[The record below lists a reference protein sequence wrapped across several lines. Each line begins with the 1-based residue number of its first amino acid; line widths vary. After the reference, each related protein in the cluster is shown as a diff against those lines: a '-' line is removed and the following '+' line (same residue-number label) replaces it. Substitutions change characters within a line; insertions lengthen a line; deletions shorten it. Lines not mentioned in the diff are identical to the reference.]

1 MYVTN
6 VSVTSELTDLTGNVF
21 VLGTYTGTGTIFA
34 GSTSVY
40 TTAGSV
46 YLFKMSPVTGLL
58 WAYGITGSPGTVPL
72 SIDSGSNVCVGLN
85 TSGTFNVFT
94 QGGTPVYQNTTIS
107 YPASFLFK
115 FSSTGSIVAQGLSA
129 TPITIPADPIYSSVS
144 LLVHGNSS
152 LADSSQYN
160 ASFTN
165 SGLTFTSSNPGVS
178 GGTGSINISTGSA
191 TASLVN
197 NQYSPVNTSWTVE
210 FWLNIV
216 SASSPFAFIIGS
228 FSTGL
233 AGEWF
238 IDLTGTNI
246 KFNIVNDSQSGI
258 NVINVYGQLTTGT
271 WYHIAFQRSGSS
283 LYCYING
290 VQKQTAT
297 ISSFTTFTSVP
308 FQIAPPFGSTGTT
321 YLYDLRITNAV
332 RYPIA
337 GFTPPTT
344 QFTTV
349 PYYIYPSVSNIQLVT
364 TSFDAAGN
372 LWALG
377 NQYGYTSILN
387 QNLTPLLTA
396 APISGTPGQLLGVQ
410 MNQAMA
416 PQNYVQITNA
426 FVQNSTS
433 EGVNVYA
440 VSNSIGLSNY
450 YYLNGTKTASL
461 LGPGTNVTSMFQLSG
476 SPWSIS
482 ANSTSANGFT
492 VVAGSNVY
500 LASSIGSLRTVYQG
514 STLNTTL
521 PALTGSVGTSV
532 TRVNFQGAIQS
543 INFFDG
549 ATCNTAPNSDPF
561 LNVYL
566 SLKSQSAT
574 VTLKNSTGTVLT
586 TLTVGQGNNFVAK
599 TTTSAVIGQ
608 TIFGDYLNPNPVQV
622 SYSNGLTYSYQQ
634 YQDTTGNLTNEI
646 GTLIGSNPLGT
657 ANTNI
662 NTLYSTIGTS
672 LLLDVSSNLSLGTNL
687 VATTGSL
694 RVVGNIVST
703 GDVTGFSQLSDRR
716 LKTDL
721 QPLSNC
727 LDLVMGLNPV
737 EFTWNEQE
745 INWYRQGQRDIGLIA
760 QEVPKIVTG
769 EFDGYR
775 TVRYDRLVP
784 YLIGAIQEL
793 GLRLNP

>member
-233 AGEWF
+233 AGEWI

-246 KFNIVNDSQSGI
+246 KFNIVNDSHSGI
-258 NVINVYGQLTTGT
+258 TVINVYGQLTTGT